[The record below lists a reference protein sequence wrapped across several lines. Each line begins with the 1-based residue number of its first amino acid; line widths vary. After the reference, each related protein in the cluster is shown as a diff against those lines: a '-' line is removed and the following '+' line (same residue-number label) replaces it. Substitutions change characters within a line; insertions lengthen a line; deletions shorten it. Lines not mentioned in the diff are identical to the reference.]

1 MPGTLYFFFSQMI
14 YKRGRAYGIPK
25 HIRADL
31 KSSRILYIVSAAKIQ
46 REMAQMTRYAIPR
59 LRRYCLRI
67 WSLKKLTSLLFRSG
81 RASIRSRIPSTR
93 KYTTQND
100 IFASLK
106 SRQTSQNQAKA
117 PPLPKLLLYSNYT
130 LHAAAGSYR
139 CLLYP
144 PVSTY
149 NCAEMLKKTPASSR
163 GARKSRDPPDE
174 RDFQ

>member
-31 KSSRILYIVSAAKIQ
+31 KSSRILYMISAAKIQ

-59 LRRYCLRI
+59 LMRYCLRI

-81 RASIRSRIPSTR
+81 RASIRSLIPSTR
-93 KYTTQND
+93 KYTTQNG
-100 IFASLK
+100 IFASSLK

-117 PPLPKLLLYSNYT
+117 PPLPKLLLYSKYT
-130 LHAAAGSYR
+130 LHETAGSYR
-139 CLLYP
+139 CLLYSP
-144 PVSTY
+144 CF
-149 NCAEMLKKTPASSR
+149 NLQLR
-163 GARKSRDPPDE
+163 
-174 RDFQ
+174 

>member
-59 LRRYCLRI
+59 LMRYCLRI

-106 SRQTSQNQAKA
+106 FRQTSQNQAKA
-117 PPLPKLLLYSNYT
+117 PLFLNCFFIQIKSLLAN
-130 LHAAAGSYR
+130 G
-139 CLLYP
+139 
-144 PVSTY
+144 
-149 NCAEMLKKTPASSR
+149 
-163 GARKSRDPPDE
+163 
-174 RDFQ
+174 